1 MVGIDGVAIVLL
13 GGCYGV
19 TRCYGVARYGVA
31 ARWLLCVASLL
42 WCC

>member
-1 MVGIDGVAIVLL
+1 MMLL

-19 TRCYGVARYGVA
+19 ARYFYGVAIVLLSVVWVFLGFCYVVA
-31 ARWLLCVASLL
+31 